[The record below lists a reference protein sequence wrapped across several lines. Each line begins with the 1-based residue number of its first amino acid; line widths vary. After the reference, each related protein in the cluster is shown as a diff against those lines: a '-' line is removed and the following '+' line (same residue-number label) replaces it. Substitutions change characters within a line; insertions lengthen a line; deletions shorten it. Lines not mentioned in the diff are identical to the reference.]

1 MFSVH
6 FSGSKALLLR
16 FEQEISPQIN
26 AYVLSTEQR
35 IQKAL
40 KEGEIYAC
48 NFAFF
53 YHFYHAFDS

>member
-6 FSGSKALLLR
+6 FSGSKALLLL
-16 FEQEISPQIN
+16 FKQEISPQIN

-40 KEGEIYAC
+40 KEGEILWY
-48 NFAFF
+48 
-53 YHFYHAFDS
+53 

>member
-26 AYVLSTEQR
+26 AYVLVQN
-35 IQKAL
+35 KGY
-40 KEGEIYAC
+40 KKP
-48 NFAFF
+48 
-53 YHFYHAFDS
+53 